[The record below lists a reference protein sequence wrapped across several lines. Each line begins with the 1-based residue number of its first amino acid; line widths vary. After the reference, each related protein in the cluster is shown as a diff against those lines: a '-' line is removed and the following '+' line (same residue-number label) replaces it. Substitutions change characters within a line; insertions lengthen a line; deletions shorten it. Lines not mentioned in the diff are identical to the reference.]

1 MYITLR
7 ICRQIHTHMICSKH
21 GISISKHGISTS
33 KHGISI
39 SIAKAFNRNKYKSK
53 VKAQT
58 KTVY

>member
-1 MYITLR
+1 MST
-7 ICRQIHTHMICSKH
+7 
-21 GISISKHGISTS
+21 SKHGISTS